1 MRKLSNRWKEKVK
14 NGMDVQYLK
23 YVDITLTDGTV
34 LNLTSANLWQNGMEF
49 EDSVSNDSS
58 FDIGSAIINVL
69 NLSINNFDGEYSD
82 YDFEGAEVIC
92 YVGLQIENE
101 DTSELLDSAGEQIL
115 DSTGDTIIVHKNA
128 VIEKTRICTV
138 TVIEQPEDE
147 TVTIDLTCEDNMRKF
162 DRNYSDSKLK
172 YPATRGQI
180 VRDACEVCGVTL
192 QTTSF
197 DRDDYIVQ
205 NRPNDE
211 ALTFRQVLQ
220 WVAQIG
226 CQWMRCDEYGRLC
239 IGWYSSINE
248 EELIINDL
256 GVLKTQDDSNISLEL
271 SSANGILSANN
282 GTFLENDGILRLF
295 ATDEKGNI
303 SEIETTYGF
312 TPHHTDVV
320 ITGVKVT
327 EYSESSSDNPQTYMV
342 GTEGYV
348 LGISGNKLIR
358 VGDGHTIASMIAE
371 KCVGMRFRPFE
382 SECPTDVALEAGD
395 SLIIVDRNGKIY
407 TSLLTTTTL
416 KPGSGQKIACN
427 AKSAAKNSSTQ
438 YSQATQAFVTA
449 RNMVKQEKT
458 EREKALEEF
467 GKRID
472 SATGVYTTVEPQEN
486 GSKIFYLHDKPT
498 LAESQAIWKMTSE
511 AWGVSTDGGQTW
523 NGGMTVDGD
532 TIVRILNAVGVNAD
546 WINAGAI
553 MVKDSD
559 GNILFSVDMDTK
571 KVIISGDSVVI
582 GGKTATK
589 ALSDNLQESKDYSDG
604 KLADYA
610 DTVTGSL
617 AGLQAQIDGQIES
630 FFYDYEPS
638 LQNKPASEWTSTEE
652 RKKHE
657 GDLFYWKS
665 TGYAY
670 RFMQDGAT
678 WKWQM
683 IQDNDISKALAQ
695 AEKAQDTADG
705 KRRTFVIQP
714 SPPYD
719 IGDLWSQDGGD
730 ILTCVVAR
738 AKGSVYA
745 SSDWKKLNKYTDD
758 TTANKALEAAAL
770 AKNMTLQLSNEM
782 QTITAD
788 ADGNIAVFPQV
799 STKATVMYGSSDIT
813 DDCSYTITKSDS
825 ITGSWSDAT
834 HIYNVTGLSADNGWI
849 DIRATYLSNLSVTK
863 RFTISKQKKG
873 EDGKD
878 GEPGRTYMVEPSCNV
893 LKCGSDKTISPNFIT
908 FKAYYRDGKSATR
921 VPYKGRFVVEETAD
935 GNTWNTIYT
944 SSTDEDTVTHYLY
957 SILTNGS
964 GQTVASSNGSTIGIP
979 RDVTNVRCKLYA
991 SGGTTTLMDMQSVAV
1006 VIDVDNLTQSQIV
1019 EILSNDGAWK
1029 GLYYK
1034 NGQLYIS
1041 FNAALGGELTLGGVN
1056 NGNGKLVIRD
1066 SAGNQ
1071 VGYID
1076 NTGVNFT
1083 KGTFSGSLSSANGT
1097 FTGALN
1103 ANTGNIAGWVLDS
1116 MLNQLT
1122 SPNGTII
1129 LDAENEE
1136 VNINGVTLRAYGN
1149 GLVID
1154 GGLNI
1159 ICGTEDISD
1168 GTDQFQIFNLN
1179 TLTTGNYLRIFENS
1193 VYMSSSS
1200 SKRYKILGSEMS
1212 KEFLDN
1218 LYNITPRFARYKDGY
1233 LSKDDERVNIEF
1245 PMFIAED
1252 VEKYFPLATDHVDG
1266 KVENWNE
1273 RIMIPAMFAMIKS
1286 QKEQLDRQEKL
1297 INQLYKKLNI
1307 KKEN

>member
-23 YVDITLTDGTV
+23 YADITLTDGTV

-92 YVGLQIENE
+92 YVGLQIEDE
-101 DTSELLDSAGEQIL
+101 DTSELLDSDGEQIL

-128 VIEKTRICTV
+128 VIEKARICTV

-295 ATDEKGNI
+295 ATDEKGNE
-303 SEIETTYGF
+303 SEIKTTYGF

-358 VGDGHTIASMIAE
+358 VGDGQTIASMIAE

-458 EREKALEEF
+458 AREKALEEF

-532 TIVRILNAVGVNAD
+532 TIVRILNAVGVNAT
-546 WINAGAI
+546 WINTGAI
-553 MVKDSD
+553 TVKDAN
-559 GNILFSVDMDTK
+559 GNILFQVDMDTK
-571 KVIISGDSVVI
+571 KVIISGDHVQI

-589 ALSDNLQESKDYSDG
+589 AISDSLAESKAYSDG

-610 DTVTGSL
+610 NTVTYSL
-617 AGLQAQIDGQIES
+617 SGLQAQIDGQIES

-705 KRRTFVIQP
+705 KRRTFVVQP

-770 AKNMTLQLSNEM
+770 ARNMTLQLSNDM
-782 QTITAD
+782 QTITSD
-788 ADGNIAVFPQV
+788 ADGNIPVFPTV
-799 STKATVMYGSSDIT
+799 TTTAKVMYGSSDIT
-813 DDCSYTITKSDS
+813 NDCSYTITKSDS
-825 ITGSWSDAT
+825 VTGSWDVDT
-834 HIYNVTGLSADNGWI
+834 HTYTVTGLSADNGWI
-849 DIRATYLSNLSVTK
+849 DIRATYLSNLAVTK

-878 GEPGRTYMVEPSCNV
+878 GESGRTYMVEPSCNV
-893 LKCGSDKTISPNFIT
+893 LKRGSDKTISPNFIT

-964 GQTVASSNGSTIGIP
+964 GQTVASSNGSTVGIP

-1006 VIDVDNLTQSQIV
+1006 VIDIDNLTQEQIV
-1019 EILSNDGAWK
+1019 SILTNDGAWK
-1029 GLYYK
+1029 GLYYS
-1034 NGQLYIS
+1034 NGRLYVS
-1041 FNAALGGELTLGGVN
+1041 LDALLGGTVTLGGKK
-1056 NGNGKLVIRD
+1056 NGNGYLKIKDASNAVKGLIDR
-1066 SAGNQ
+1066 S
-1071 VGYID
+1071 GYTVLT
-1076 NTGVNFT
+1076 NYEENSKYMEYTGVQFSNDGIFPVDIKKFFGNEADIEIGGDENWRISWDDNSLNIYAT
-1083 KGTFSGSLSSANGT
+1083 EVSADTGTFEDLTVANPASFAKSPRIEDMEYTTSSNTVCWDGR
-1097 FTGALN
+1097 TGYKQL
-1103 ANTGNIAGWVLDS
+1103 
-1116 MLNQLT
+1116 MLK
-1122 SPNGTII
+1122 
-1129 LDAENEE
+1129 
-1136 VNINGVTLRAYGN
+1136 
-1149 GLVID
+1149 
-1154 GGLNI
+1154 
-1159 ICGTEDISD
+1159 
-1168 GTDQFQIFNLN
+1168 
-1179 TLTTGNYLRIFENS
+1179 
-1193 VYMSSSS
+1193 SSS
-1200 SKRYKILGSEMS
+1200 SKRYKDIGSDISEQ
-1212 KEFLDN
+1212 EIEEW
-1218 LYNITPRFARYKDGY
+1218 YNIEPLWAKYKEGY
-1233 LSKDDERVNIEF
+1233 LVEGDENEGRYI

-1252 VEKYFPLATDHVDG
+1252 VEEYFPEATRHANG
-1266 KVENWNE
+1266 LVEDWNE
-1273 RIMIPAMFAMIKS
+1273 RIMIPAMFAMIKA
-1286 QKEQLDRQEKL
+1286 QKKKIDQQEKL
-1297 INQLYKKLNI
+1297 INKLCEKLNI
-1307 KKEN
+1307 E